1 MEVTT
6 AGKSRSLKSLT
17 FNCTQAFNL
26 VKPQLP
32 QLQNEDSSSKAPTR
46 CLAHAVL
53 RPNECRLLLLLIAC
67 RQRDAQRALSLTPT
81 FQMGKLRPEKI
92 CHRHPVRHCIGFC
105 VNGSR
110 SRAVHPLDGCAW
122 RPWPGAWMSGVCPPE
137 SGWLPGGLVG
147 ASHTLPLSVRTVR
160 ASQGPVYKGVCKCFC
175 RSKGHG
181 FITPAD
187 GGPDIFLHISE

>member
-6 AGKSRSLKSLT
+6 AGKSWSLKSLT

-46 CLAHAVL
+46 CLAHSVL

-92 CHRHPVRHCIGFC
+92 CHRHPVSHCIGFC

-122 RPWPGAWMSGVCPPE
+122 RPWPGAWMSGVCPPRE
-137 SGWLPGGLVG
+137 WVAAWRAGGGL
-147 ASHTLPLSVRTVR
+147 SHFAPLCQDGEGLTGPSLQR
-160 ASQGPVYKGVCKCFC
+160 SLQMLLSIQGPRLHHPGRWRPRYL
-175 RSKGHG
+175 
-181 FITPAD
+181 PAH
-187 GGPDIFLHISE
+187 L